1 MPADHPA
8 FRLSM
13 QAAGLVP
20 PPRLIADG
28 NPHHFYGGSYA
39 LSRDGRWGA
48 CRVNGSGWLGW
59 SALEDTEQA
68 AQLRREERAQLETE
82 EKRLRVAA
90 AWKAAEMWREAKE
103 GSHPYLDKKGI
114 CSNGSRVLGELLLV
128 PVRDFAGRLHSIQ
141 TISADG
147 TKLFLKGGAIAGHC
161 HWIRRGQED
170 GPTLY
175 LAEGFS
181 TSSTIHCATGGR
193 PVLVC
198 FTCTNLQ
205 PVAEELRRRRPRA
218 RIVIACDNDHL
229 TPNNPGISCG
239 TEAAKAIRARLAIPT
254 GMRGSDFNDL
264 MQERGIDEVK
274 RQLATTRKP

>member
-13 QAAGLVP
+13 QTAGLVP
-20 PPRLIADG
+20 PPRLIDDG
-28 NPHHFYGGSYA
+28 DPHRCKGGDYA
-39 LSRDGRWGA
+39 LSKDGRWGA
-48 CRVNGSGWLGW
+48 YRLTGGSWLGW

-68 AQLRREERAQLETE
+68 AQLRREERDRLEAE
-82 EKRLRVAA
+82 EKQLRLAA
-90 AWKAAEMWREAKE
+90 AKKAAEMWREARE

-170 GPTLY
+170 GPAVY
-175 LAEGFS
+175 VCEGF
-181 TSSTIHCATGGR
+181 ATGATVHAAMGGR
-193 PVLVC
+193 PVVVAFQCGNLLAVC
-198 FTCTNLQ
+198 
-205 PVAEELRRRRPRA
+205 EKLRRRLPRG
-218 RIVIACDNDHL
+218 RIVVCADNDHA
-229 TPNNPGISCG
+229 TGGNPGL
-239 TEAAKAIRARLAIPT
+239 THAREAAKAIHARLAVPE
-254 GMRGSDFNDL
+254 GMRGTDFNDL
-264 MQERGIDEVK
+264 AHECGTDEVK
-274 RQLATTRKP
+274 RQLSTTRKP

>member
-147 TKLFLKGGAIAGHC
+147 VKLFLKGGAVAGHC

-181 TSSTIHCATGGR
+181 TSSTIHAAMGGR
-193 PVLVC
+193 PVVVAFQCGNLLAVC
-198 FTCTNLQ
+198 
-205 PVAEELRRRRPRA
+205 EKLRRRLPRG
-218 RIVIACDNDHL
+218 RIVVCADNDHA
-229 TPNNPGISCG
+229 TGGNPGL
-239 TEAAKAIRARLAIPT
+239 THAREAAMAIHARLAVPE
-254 GMRGSDFNDL
+254 GMRGTDFNDL
-264 MQERGIDEVK
+264 AHECGTDEVK
-274 RQLATTRKP
+274 RQLSTTRKP